1 MAHIHVE
8 NETGLFLTGKRIFP
22 EKSLM
27 LYDRPIDSHTLED
40 FEVASGEW
48 EASNDGW
55 LTGQI
60 RKNGGGILYSRQS
73 YPGDIVLEFD
83 AMAVPP
89 CDNDLNFVWKAS
101 GWDYA
106 RPGMTREKALS
117 AVWVAGGSTGPALR
131 NIPLVFL
138 LWRRGSVRWR
148 PEGSS
153 TSRRAAWK
161 IMHLFLQTVVWW

>member
-1 MAHIHVE
+1 MEVKEAMAHIHVE

-60 RKNGGGILYSRQS
+60 RRT
-73 YPGDIVLEFD
+73 V
-83 AMAVPP
+83 
-89 CDNDLNFVWKAS
+89 
-101 GWDYA
+101 
-106 RPGMTREKALS
+106 
-117 AVWVAGGSTGPALR
+117 VA
-131 NIPLVFL
+131 
-138 LWRRGSVRWR
+138 
-148 PEGSS
+148 SS
-153 TSRRAAWK
+153 TPARVIPA
-161 IMHLFLQTVVWW
+161 T

>member
-60 RKNGGGILYSRQS
+60 RKKRWWHPLLPPELSRRHSIGIRR
-73 YPGDIVLEFD
+73 D
-83 AMAVPP
+83 
-89 CDNDLNFVWKAS
+89 
-101 GWDYA
+101 
-106 RPGMTREKALS
+106 
-117 AVWVAGGSTGPALR
+117 GSTAL
-131 NIPLVFL
+131 
-138 LWRRGSVRWR
+138 
-148 PEGSS
+148 
-153 TSRRAAWK
+153 
-161 IMHLFLQTVVWW
+161 

>member
-55 LTGQI
+55 LVACDV
-60 RKNGGGILYSRQS
+60 
-73 YPGDIVLEFD
+73 PVLEKD
-83 AMAVPP
+83 RVI
-89 CDNDLNFVWKAS
+89 
-101 GWDYA
+101 
-106 RPGMTREKALS
+106 
-117 AVWVAGGSTGPALR
+117 PA
-131 NIPLVFL
+131 
-138 LWRRGSVRWR
+138 
-148 PEGSS
+148 
-153 TSRRAAWK
+153 T
-161 IMHLFLQTVVWW
+161 

>member
-106 RPGMTREKALS
+106 RND
-117 AVWVAGGSTGPALR
+117 AGKGFIGGLGGWWLNRPALR